1 MKLKLNQL
9 PDPIKD
15 AVMVGIQDYIDM
27 IDECDFDLNGEV
39 GLIYRY
45 NVADGDFKYKDA
57 DIYWKAEISFQIKT
71 SYSVGD
77 YLTPSSYDVE
87 DITAT
92 DIDLL
97 YVSIDDEKEDV
108 FVEFEN

>member
-1 MKLKLNQL
+1 MKKKLEHLPERLKN
-9 PDPIKD
+9 
-15 AVMVGIQDYIDM
+15 AVMSAIQDYIDRVD
-27 IDECDFDLNGEV
+27 ICDFDLDGEV

-45 NVADGDFKYKDA
+45 KNADGEINIYSDA
-57 DIYWKAEISFQIKT
+57 DVYWQAEITFEILT
-71 SYSVGD
+71 SYSVGN

-97 YVSIDDEKEDV
+97 YVS
-108 FVEFEN
+108 VEGEELIEYEQ